1 MLAETHLRL
10 LRWSLI
16 LLVAATSVVAGWV
29 MADEADSRR
38 VDISLS
44 IFPRI
49 VAVDNHFRDKL
60 NAENKAYLLF
70 VYDKN
75 EKYAQQLADRMQ
87 EGNAN
92 IGGMKIVAK
101 GISVAADLEEDSPPT
116 AIFVVEKLNE
126 AQLNKL
132 IDYSNK
138 ASRLL
143 FSPFLGD
150 VERGVSVGISVTNRV
165 KPYFNLFS
173 LRESKVSINA
183 LLMKMSKR
191 HE

>member
-1 MLAETHLRL
+1 MLAEKHLRL
-10 LRWSLI
+10 VRWALI
-16 LLVAATSVVAGWV
+16 LLAAVSCAFAGWV

-49 VAVDNHFRDKL
+49 VAVDNNFRDKL
-60 NAENKAYLLF
+60 NVDNKAYLLF

-75 EKYAQQLADRMQ
+75 EKYAEQLADRMQ

-92 IGGMKIVAK
+92 IGGMQVVAK
-101 GISVAADLEEDSPPT
+101 ALGVAAELEEVDPPT
-116 AIFVVEKLNE
+116 AIFIVEKLTE
-126 AQLNKL
+126 AQLKKVM
-132 IDYSNK
+132 DYSNK
-138 ASRLL
+138 THRLV

-150 VERGVSVGISVTNRV
+150 VERGVTVGISVTNRV
-165 KPYFNLFS
+165 KPYFNLPS
-173 LRESKVSINA
+173 LRQSKVSINA